1 MKPQQNKQKIYF
13 QENNEEIAK
22 IYFQEKLKNS
32 VNWLDWKYTEY
43 HSF

>member
-1 MKPQQNKQKIYF
+1 MNIYKIINQIITIIRRKTYF
-13 QENNEEIAK
+13 QSKKYEI
-22 IYFQEKLKNS
+22 